1 MKTATSQ
8 EPETETRCCEQKH
21 APSTQQ
27 FSCFSGPVT
36 KLSLNPQPLL
46 AAACQA
52 PLSSMVSWRLLT
64 FMSVESVVLSNHL
77 ILSPTFYFCFK
88 PFPES
93 GSFPMSRLFASGVQ
107 FIGASASACLSSEY
121 LGLISLKM
129 DWFGLLAVQGTLQR
143 PRPPALGAWR
153 LSHWTTREIPIST
166 VLDKSKLL
174 ETTINCFHM
183 SVEILSMINF
193 LC

>member
-1 MKTATSQ
+1 MKAATSQ

-27 FSCFSGPVT
+27 FSCFSGPVA
-36 KLSLNPQPLL
+36 KLSPNLQPLL

-52 PLSSMVSWRLLT
+52 PLSSMVSWGLLR

-93 GSFPMSRLFASGVQ
+93 GSFPMSRLFASDDQ
-107 FIGASASACLSSEY
+107 NTGASASVLPMRIQGWFPLRWTGLVSLQSKGLSRDPGPLHWECGGLATGPPGKSPSVQCLTRVSC
-121 LGLISLKM
+121 
-129 DWFGLLAVQGTLQR
+129 
-143 PRPPALGAWR
+143 WR
-153 LSHWTTREIPIST
+153 QL
-166 VLDKSKLL
+166 
-174 ETTINCFHM
+174 
-183 SVEILSMINF
+183 
-193 LC
+193 